1 MASYDTF
8 SHFLEATNQLKLRTD
23 ISITNNTDI
32 DPDLNT
38 FNLVDNISKYYMPD
52 EFQTVIKKTSFKNK
66 FSVLHINARSLIN
79 KIANLEIFLESL
91 NFSFDIIAISET
103 WENITNEQFLN
114 LAGFTKVSKMRSDGR
129 TGGGVALFIKDTIP
143 FKIRNDISTNFCES
157 VSIEVPGS
165 KKTKLSLLLFTG
177 LPILTFKF
185 SIRSLKRFYKLSLK
199 KILNVS

>member
-8 SHFLEATNQLKLRTD
+8 SHFREATNQLKLRTD

-38 FNLVDNISKYYMPD
+38 FNLVDNYSKYYMSD
-52 EFQTVIKKTSFKNK
+52 EFQTVIQKTSFKNK
-66 FSVLHINARSLIN
+66 LLVLHMNARSLIN
-79 KIANLEIFLESL
+79 KIARLEIFLESL

-114 LAGFTKVSKMRSDGR
+114 LAGFTLVSKMRSDGR

-157 VSIEVPGS
+157 VFIEVPGS
-165 KKTKLSLLLFTG
+165 K
-177 LPILTFKF
+177 
-185 SIRSLKRFYKLSLK
+185 
-199 KILNVS
+199 N

>member
-8 SHFLEATNQLKLRTD
+8 FHFREATNQLKLLTF

-52 EFQTVIKKTSFKNK
+52 EFQTVIQKTSFINK
-66 FSVLHINARSLIN
+66 FSALHINARSLIN

-91 NFSFDIIAISET
+91 HFSFDIIAISET

-129 TGGGVALFIKDTIP
+129 TGEG
-143 FKIRNDISTNFCES
+143 
-157 VSIEVPGS
+157 
-165 KKTKLSLLLFTG
+165 LLYL
-177 LPILTFKF
+177 L
-185 SIRSLKRFYKLSLK
+185 
-199 KILNVS
+199 KILYHLK